1 LRRKPINGGC
11 GATNG
16 KPTGVTQPRW
26 LPTIAPMD
34 RFPRHR
40 TQAPSSRHRGF
51 TLIELM
57 IAVVVVALLAAVALP
72 SFLDQIRKSRRSEAF
87 TAISAVQQAQER
99 WRGNNPTFND
109 DLSEIGITSATTG
122 PGGYYTLAIT
132 TPTGSERT
140 EYIVTAVA
148 VSGTSQVKDGD
159 CARLGVRVAGGQISY
174 ASCASCTI
182 ASATFAASD
191 ACWNR

>member
-1 LRRKPINGGC
+1 
-11 GATNG
+11 
-16 KPTGVTQPRW
+16 
-26 LPTIAPMD
+26 MD
-34 RFPRHR
+34 RRHPSHRPPLR
-40 TQAPSSRHRGF
+40 TRRSRGF

-87 TAISAVQQAQER
+87 TAISAAQQAQER
-99 WRGNNPTFND
+99 WRGNNPEFTD
-109 DLSEIGITSATTG
+109 SLPDLGITSATTG
-122 PGGYYTLAIT
+122 PGGYYTLAVT
-132 TPTGSERT
+132 TPSGSERT

-148 VSGTSQVKDGD
+148 VSGTSQVKDGN